1 MVEADGSLLDPID
14 VHTFAIHV
22 AQRYFVHSPNKW
34 HRNGILICVV
44 MNRIASN
51 DQLDPQVRGVLR
63 YTDDVNQPNTTA
75 LTKRMAFISQDMNL
89 TELVPLIAQPV
100 PGPALFFAWKSVF
113 KHAPANQITDP

>member
-1 MVEADGSLLDPID
+1 MAPRRNID
-14 VHTFAIHV
+14 LRRDEQDCF
-22 AQRYFVHSPNKW
+22 
-34 HRNGILICVV
+34 
-44 MNRIASN
+44 NRPN

-75 LTKRMAFISQDMNL
+75 LTKRMAFISQDLNL
-89 TELVPLIAQPV
+89 TELVSLIAQPV